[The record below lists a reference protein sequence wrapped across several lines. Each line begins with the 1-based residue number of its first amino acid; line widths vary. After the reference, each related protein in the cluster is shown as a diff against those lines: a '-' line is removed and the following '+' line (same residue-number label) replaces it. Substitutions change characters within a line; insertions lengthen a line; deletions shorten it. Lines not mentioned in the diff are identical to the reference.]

1 MPWEKCTLSVL
12 NNFDSLLPIQFQFFI
27 ILNLIVPVETL
38 IKLVN
43 MLLVVV
49 FCPWRTMIS
58 CLASGHG
65 MYYSYLFLH
74 WFSSTLIVTV
84 GGGVTVMSDLL
95 FYLLSAI
102 WCGELFLN
110 QHELPRTYMCPHFG
124 NAEKWI
130 CFSYGSIVKLK
141 AVVFTSH
148 LRFACVLMLLCIC
161 ISINLADFN
170 RMECFVIRNRECWHC
185 ASKDI
190 HLGIWGLWQEALC
203 PYMPLMLLVQKGF
216 QMPLGFE
223 FSHVPVYY
231 PLAWVSIFWMC
242 VVCPVQWPR
251 ISCRLTF

>member
-1 MPWEKCTLSVL
+1 MVLRWCLIYCFICFLLFDVVSYFLISMNYQGRICALTLVMQKNESAL
-12 NNFDSLLPIQFQFFI
+12 AMDQLSNWKLLFSPHIY
-27 ILNLIVPVETL
+27 V
-38 IKLVN
+38 
-43 MLLVVV
+43 LLVK
-49 FCPWRTMIS
+49 F
-58 CLASGHG
+58 
-65 MYYSYLFLH
+65 
-74 WFSSTLIVTV
+74 
-84 GGGVTVMSDLL
+84 
-95 FYLLSAI
+95 
-102 WCGELFLN
+102 
-110 QHELPRTYMCPHFG
+110 
-124 NAEKWI
+124 
-130 CFSYGSIVKLK
+130 
-141 AVVFTSH
+141 
-148 LRFACVLMLLCIC
+148 CVLMLLCIC
-161 ISINLADFN
+161 ISINLANFN